1 MREPDRLVTTA
12 PATTLRPATPQH
24 DRSAMPL
31 RHKVAARA
39 AVGAARL
46 LARQSPARIRT
57 VLGLLRHG
65 AVPATYEQAGRA
77 RRDVVAVSRV
87 CAGEGCVPRSL
98 ATVLLCR
105 ARGVWPTWCAGARIY
120 PFSAHA
126 WVEAQGR
133 PVDEP
138 PGTDRYRVIMR
149 VAPHR
154 PGRVA
159 SPTNAEASNVR
170 S

>member
-1 MREPDRLVTTA
+1 MSEPDRLVSAA
-12 PATTLRPATPQH
+12 PATTVRPAAPQH
-24 DRSAMPL
+24 DRSAMAL
-31 RHKVAARA
+31 HHKVAARA

-46 LARQSPARIRT
+46 LARQSPARMRA
-57 VLGLLRHG
+57 VLMVLRHG
-65 AVPATYEQAGRA
+65 AAPATYQQAGRA

-98 ATVLLCR
+98 ATALLCR
-105 ARGVWPTWCAGARIY
+105 ARGVWPTWCAGTRTY

-126 WVEAQGR
+126 WVEAQDR
-133 PVDEP
+133 LVDEP

-149 VAPHR
+149 VAAHR
-154 PGRVA
+154 PDRAA
-159 SPTNAEASNVR
+159 SPTNAEASNAR